1 MWLETVARL
10 FLQRGEN
17 WRPGM
22 ATASTKY
29 TLNGAGESEIWGAG
43 VHDA

>member
-1 MWLETVARL
+1 MAHL

-17 WRPGM
+17 WRSGM
-22 ATASTKY
+22 AIGTKY

-43 VHDA
+43 VH